1 MLVNRGMGGG
11 INAGQSF
18 FLPLGDAGSGAV
30 NTTPVSAFGDGTP
43 TFTRATT
50 AWISLDGAAPGVDTT
65 GTLPAQTQINIG
77 TQVAGVNA
85 LFGTIRNVRIWTRQL
100 TDEQLQGLTS

>member
-18 FLPLGDAGSGAV
+18 FLPLGDGVNQVNLTGGAMANGVTGKLAASFAV
-30 NTTPVSAFGDGTP
+30 NDFA
-43 TFTRATT
+43 
-50 AWISLDGAAPGVDTT
+50 ISLDGAAPGVDTT

-85 LFGTIRNVRIWTRQL
+85 LFGTIRNVRTA
-100 TDEQLQGLTS
+100 TH